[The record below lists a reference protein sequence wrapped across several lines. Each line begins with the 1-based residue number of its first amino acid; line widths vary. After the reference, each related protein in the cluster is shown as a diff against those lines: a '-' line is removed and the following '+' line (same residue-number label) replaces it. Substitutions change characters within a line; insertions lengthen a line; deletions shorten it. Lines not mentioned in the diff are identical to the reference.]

1 MKLRVRKHDV
11 QINNR
16 ALGNRSDALYV
27 ALNRT
32 DPSGNA
38 PRSTVQNE
46 NLVSKFITRFVQGL
60 RPSNV

>member
-16 ALGNRSDALYV
+16 ALGNRIDALYV

-38 PRSTVQNE
+38 LRSTVQNE
-46 NLVSKFITRFVQGL
+46 PRQQVHHSVCSRLTAE
-60 RPSNV
+60 